1 MRKRL
6 LRKYGHN
13 VMNICSGEGD
23 FVVNDQG
30 YVLFPDSLPYV
41 YGDIT
46 RVDIKRLDKMCLANH
61 IPLRNE
67 WDILAV
73 GYWTEDGKYEEP
85 APDYAE
91 DGCMR
96 HMWRGAAEDY
106 DEAYEI
112 EYGSSL
118 DYSRGE

>member
-1 MRKRL
+1 
-6 LRKYGHN
+6 
-13 VMNICSGEGD
+13 MNICSGEGD
-23 FVVNDQG
+23 FVVNAEG
-30 YVLFPDSLPYV
+30 YVLFPDSLPHE

-46 RVDIKRLDKMCLANH
+46 RVDIRRLDKMCLANH
-61 IPLRNE
+61 IPLHNE

-91 DGCMR
+91 NGFMR
-96 HMWRGAAEDY
+96 HIWRGAAEDY
-106 DEAYEI
+106 DEAYVI

-118 DYSRGE
+118 DYGRDE

>member
-1 MRKRL
+1 MRKKL
-6 LRKYGHN
+6 TRKFGHN

-23 FVVNDQG
+23 FVVDSEG
-30 YVLFPDSLPYV
+30 YVLFPDSLPFE

-46 RVDIKRLDKMCLANH
+46 RVDIRRLDKMCLANH

-73 GYWTEDGKYEEP
+73 GYWTKDGKYEEP

-91 DGCMR
+91 NGCMR
-96 HMWRGAAEDY
+96 HIWSGDAEGY
-106 DEAYEI
+106 AEAYEMQ
-112 EYGSSL
+112 L
-118 DYSRGE
+118 DCDQDA